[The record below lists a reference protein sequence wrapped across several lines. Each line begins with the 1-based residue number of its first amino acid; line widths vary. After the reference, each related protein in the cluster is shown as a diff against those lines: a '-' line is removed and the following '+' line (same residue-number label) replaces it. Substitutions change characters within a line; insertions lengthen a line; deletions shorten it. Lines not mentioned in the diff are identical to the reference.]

1 MRSVPRRTYDPR
13 PFEDDPEGEYVP
25 MYLANIFF
33 HDPDE
38 WNALKVRL
46 EAFGRESG
54 LFDEIAIR
62 SFGKKDSEPF
72 QVQVRKYARTLT
84 CIAVGIDRPNRGQP

>member
-1 MRSVPRRTYDPR
+1 
-13 PFEDDPEGEYVP
+13 